1 MSFFP
6 FLLLKFDKYS
16 QTGIQEDKK
25 NILQYRKIGK
35 YWRMFITLE
44 HNSISQRL
52 VGYRQQ
58 LGKSQ
63 AEMSREFGVN
73 QSHYSKL
80 ESGTKYISY
89 SSLKKFEE
97 AGGDVNYLITGVH
110 YKTGIVEDCMERCK
124 TSDGKVEIMKA
135 LFWLTRQGIILMH
148 GENWRETNQ
157 RVQKYIRL
165 AEEKEQQT
173 NIWKIIRKIEDL
185 TQMKMAER
193 LDINIKR
200 YQRLERMEAEP
211 DAVILNSL
219 YTLFGYSPLIIL
231 HENLY
236 YAEEINKCWSEFPD
250 EVKEQ
255 LSAVLEEDLKLITL
269 CEQETNTAL
278 QKN

>member
-1 MSFFP
+1 
-6 FLLLKFDKYS
+6 
-16 QTGIQEDKK
+16 
-25 NILQYRKIGK
+25 
-35 YWRMFITLE
+35 MFITLE

-52 VGYRQQ
+52 VSYRQQ

-89 SSLKKFEE
+89 SSLKKFEK
-97 AGGDVNYLITGVH
+97 AGGDVNYLVTGVH
-110 YKTGIVEDCMERCK
+110 YKTGIVEDCMKRCR
-124 TSDGKVEIMKA
+124 TSDGKIELMKA
-135 LFWLTRQGIILMH
+135 LFWLTRQGIMLMH
-148 GENWRETNQ
+148 GENWKEANQ
-157 RVQKYIRL
+157 RVWKYIRL
-165 AEEKEQQT
+165 AEEKEQHR
-173 NIWKIIRKIEDL
+173 NIWRSIRKIEDL

-236 YAEEINKCWSEFPD
+236 YAEEIKKCWSEFSD
-250 EVKEQ
+250 EVRMQ
-255 LSAVLEEDLKLITL
+255 LNGVLEEDLKLIAL
-269 CEQETNTAL
+269 CERETNIAL
-278 QKN
+278 QKI

>member
-1 MSFFP
+1 
-6 FLLLKFDKYS
+6 
-16 QTGIQEDKK
+16 
-25 NILQYRKIGK
+25 
-35 YWRMFITLE
+35 MFITLE

-52 VGYRQQ
+52 VSYRQQ

-80 ESGTKYISY
+80 ESGPKYISY
-89 SSLKKFEE
+89 SSLKKFEK
-97 AGGDVNYLITGVH
+97 AGGDINYLVTGVH
-110 YKTGIVEDCMERCK
+110 YKTGIVEDCMKRCR
-124 TSDGKVEIMKA
+124 TSDGKIELMKA
-135 LFWLTRQGIILMH
+135 LFWLTRQGIMLMH
-148 GENWRETNQ
+148 GENWKEANQ
-157 RVQKYIRL
+157 RVWKYIRL
-165 AEEKEQQT
+165 AEEKEQHR
-173 NIWKIIRKIEDL
+173 NIWRSIRKIEDL

-236 YAEEINKCWSEFPD
+236 YAEEINKCWSEFSD
-250 EVKEQ
+250 EVRMQ
-255 LSAVLEEDLKLITL
+255 LNGVLEQDLKLIAL
-269 CEQETNTAL
+269 CEQETDIAL
-278 QKN
+278 QKI

>member
-1 MSFFP
+1 
-6 FLLLKFDKYS
+6 
-16 QTGIQEDKK
+16 
-25 NILQYRKIGK
+25 
-35 YWRMFITLE
+35 MFITLE
-44 HNSISQRL
+44 RNSISQRL
-52 VGYRQQ
+52 VSYRQQ

-63 AEMSREFGVN
+63 AQMSREFGVN

-110 YKTGIVEDCMERCK
+110 YKKGVVEDCIRRCK
-124 TSDGKVEIMKA
+124 TSDGKAEIMKA
-135 LFWLTRQGIILMH
+135 LFWLTRQGIILMQ
-148 GENWRETNQ
+148 GENWKEINQ
-157 RVQKYIRL
+157 RILKYIRL
-165 AEEKEQQT
+165 AEGKEQQT
-173 NIWKIIRKIEDL
+173 NIWKSIREIEDL

-211 DAVILNSL
+211 DAEILNSL

-236 YAEEINKCWSEFPD
+236 YAEEINKCWSEFSE
-250 EVKEQ
+250 EVREQ
-255 LSAVLEEDLKLITL
+255 LNAVLEEDLKLIML
-269 CEQETNTAL
+269 CEQETNIAL
-278 QKN
+278 QKI